1 MWGVRHGRAV
11 RILTF
16 RCAQVNPRIAHS
28 REGVV
33 GCALFR
39 SGHGLLAIFG
49 EPLPHA
55 VSEVRHVLATAQ
67 ENVQGRALLRL
78 ELRVCHASAQA
89 YPTEMVSIHSR
100 DAKSDGLSENK
111 LVLLLC
117 VNPKA
122 CAQDCDV
129 LGQNGGHFQKTIEGC
144 RCGGLTHGSTDRFI
158 PSH

>member
-1 MWGVRHGRAV
+1 MWGVRHGRAA

-16 RCAQVNPRIAHS
+16 RCAQVYPRIAHS

-39 SGHGLLAIFG
+39 SGHGLLATFR

-111 LVLLLC
+111 QVLLSLC
-117 VNPKA
+117 EPQSVRA
-122 CAQDCDV
+122 
-129 LGQNGGHFQKTIEGC
+129 
-144 RCGGLTHGSTDRFI
+144 GL
-158 PSH
+158 